1 MPPKIIFIVPYRDR
15 KEHKQFFTKYMEFIM
30 EDYKKEDFEIYFVH
44 QCDNLPFNLG
54 AMKNIGFLAMREKY
68 PTEYKNIT
76 FVFHDVDTLPYS
88 KNILPYETVVGTV
101 KHFYGYK
108 FALGGIFSI
117 KGVDFER
124 TNGFPNLW
132 GWSME
137 DNMIQQRVLAS
148 KLHIDRST
156 FFPIGAR
163 AILQFVDGIGKL
175 ISKKEVAGFLNN
187 NYPYGLNSIRNTDWK
202 LEGEYINVNRFLTET
217 NPSEVKFENHDITD
231 PANSKI
237 TLTHQERYGGNS
249 KVGGNAMNNAI
260 NMKPPPLAKY
270 PIAKPPPPPLAKPY
284 VTPIFTLK
292 SSRLFSGKK

>member
-1 MPPKIIFIVPYRDR
+1 
-15 KEHKQFFTKYMEFIM
+15 MEFIM
-30 EDYKKEDFEIYFVH
+30 EDYKKEDFDIYFVH
-44 QCDNLPFNLG
+44 QCDNLPFNRG

-76 FVFHDVDTLPYS
+76 FVFHDVDTLPYN

-117 KGVDFER
+117 KGVDFEQ

-137 DNMIQQRVLAS
+137 DNMIQERVLAS

-156 FFPIGAR
+156 FFPIGSR

-175 ISKKEVAGFLNN
+175 ISKKEVAGFLNK

-217 NPSEVKFENHDITD
+217 NPSDVKFENYDISN
-231 PANSKI
+231 PASSKI
-237 TLTHQERYGGNS
+237 TLTHEERYGN
-249 KVGGNAMNNAI
+249 VGTSINFVNNAI
-260 NMKPPPLAKY
+260 KSKSQ
-270 PIAKPPPPPLAKPY
+270 
-284 VTPIFTLK
+284 VTPIFSLK
-292 SSRLFSGKK
+292 SSRLFNGKK